1 MSVAVIGQGSPI
13 SRRSVTKHRNIYL
26 AAAASVILL
35 LALLPVFSWIR
46 LTQTDALF
54 GLMKL
59 KASAVK
65 KRSGDYSVFT
75 FLSFV
80 QESKQGI
87 LGLWSFVLLLI
98 AAAAAVFH
106 IWGIALFLLRERLA
120 ERRKTSQRQAHYRP
134 TRATRS

>member
-26 AAAASVILL
+26 AAAASIILL
-35 LALLPVFSWIR
+35 LALLPFFSWIH
-46 LTQTDALF
+46 LTQADALF
-54 GLMKL
+54 SLMKL
-59 KASAVK
+59 KASAAK
-65 KRSGDYSVFT
+65 KLNSGYSVFT

-98 AAAAAVFH
+98 AAAFLMRPPAQDPGRGNALDVRGK
-106 IWGIALFLLRERLA
+106 GI
-120 ERRKTSQRQAHYRP
+120 P
-134 TRATRS
+134 PC